1 MNELAVQLNAALEDS
16 CAYPFLSELGKRMYF
31 PKGIVAQSDEAK
43 EKAKRYNATVGLA
56 TSKGEPFYLSDIYSS
71 SLIFVVPMSA
81 DHPTDCVPLCFSARC
96 LSVCSAFFC
105 FNCAMRF

>member
-16 CAYPFLSELGKRMYF
+16 CAYPFLSEVGKRMYF

-56 TSKGEPFYLSDIYSS
+56 TRSGEPFYLSDIY
-71 SLIFVVPMSA
+71 
-81 DHPTDCVPLCFSARC
+81 
-96 LSVCSAFFC
+96 
-105 FNCAMRF
+105 